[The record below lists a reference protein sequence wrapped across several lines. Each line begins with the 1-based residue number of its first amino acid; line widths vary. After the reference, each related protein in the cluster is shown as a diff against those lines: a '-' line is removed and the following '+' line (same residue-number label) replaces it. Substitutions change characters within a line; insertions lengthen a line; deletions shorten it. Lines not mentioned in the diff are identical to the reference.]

1 MWLHGLY
8 AIDQMFS
15 VPLPVLAV
23 CCALRHQ
30 LSMILSNLIASEDA
44 QLQTWFRIA
53 MQTWFY
59 KTQTIRSLCGSMLMC
74 ISMHICIA

>member
-1 MWLHGLY
+1 
-8 AIDQMFS
+8 
-15 VPLPVLAV
+15 
-23 CCALRHQ
+23 LRHQ